1 MAVGKAA
8 VQYEE
13 QLSSVTQ
20 KLQAKDLCHVQKL
33 QDQVHTLEISLASQ
47 TNLPSVAQSKEEVDL
62 CKEVFNYVPGTV
74 NTRRGMAT
82 YESRDQPFQFQKQVQ
97 FGDRSP
103 VPDLKSGTDPKD
115 QMKSSH
121 EVPLCNINA
130 IP

>member
-1 MAVGKAA
+1 MAVSKAA

-20 KLQAKDLCHVQKL
+20 QLQAKDRAVQKL
-33 QDQVHTLEISLASQ
+33 KDQVHALEISLASQ

-62 CKEVFNYVPGTV
+62 CKEVFNYMPGTV

-97 FGDRSP
+97 FGDRLP
-103 VPDLKSGTDPKD
+103 VPDLKLGTDPED
-115 QMKSSH
+115 QINASH
-121 EVPLCNINA
+121 EVPVTSTP